1 MRPEVQKLLW
11 RSRRGMLEL
20 DMLFRNYL
28 TAAGDDLSEQQLQEF
43 EQLLTCQ
50 DQELFDAYSGNRPL
64 ANTQMNE
71 LFSRIVNN
79 NY

>member
-28 TAAGDDLSEQQLQEF
+28 TAAGDALSDQQLQEF

-50 DQELFDAYSGNRPL
+50 DQELFDAYSGKQPL
-64 ANTQMNE
+64 ADAQLAQ
-71 LFSRIVNN
+71 LFNRIINN